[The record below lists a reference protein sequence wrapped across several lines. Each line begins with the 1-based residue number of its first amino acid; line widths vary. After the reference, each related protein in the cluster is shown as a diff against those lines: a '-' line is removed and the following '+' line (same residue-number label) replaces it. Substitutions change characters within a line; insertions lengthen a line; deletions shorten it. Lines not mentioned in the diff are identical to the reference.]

1 MSNNNEMLS
10 LYDFLG
16 QAAGASLGKEV
27 ADEAARKKVGF
38 KTKYVKNP
46 VYEGEIM
53 MYPKNFLEEYFN
65 KSKGYKMA
73 DEDELPF

>member
-1 MSNNNEMLS
+1 MMSNNEMLS

-16 QAAGASLGKEV
+16 KAAGASLGKAV
-27 ADEAARKKVGF
+27 ATKAAEKKVKF
-38 KTKYVKNP
+38 KTKYISNP
-46 VYEGEIM
+46 YYEGEIM

-65 KSKGYKMA
+65 KGYKMA

>member
-1 MSNNNEMLS
+1 MKSNEMLS

-16 QAAGASLGKEV
+16 KAAGGSLGKAV
-27 ADEAARKKVGF
+27 ADEAAKKKVKF

-46 VYEGEIM
+46 AYEGEIM

-65 KSKGYKMA
+65 EKSFS
-73 DEDELPF
+73 DDLPF

>member
-16 QAAGASLGKEV
+16 KAAGASLGKAV
-27 ADEAARKKVGF
+27 ATKAAEKKVKF
-38 KTKYVKNP
+38 KTKYISNP
-46 VYEGEIM
+46 YYEGEIM

-65 KSKGYKMA
+65 KGYKMA

>member
-1 MSNNNEMLS
+1 MSNNEMLS

-16 QAAGASLGKEV
+16 KAAGASLGKAV
-27 ADEAARKKVGF
+27 ATKAAEKKVKF
-38 KTKYVKNP
+38 KTKYISNP
-46 VYEGEIM
+46 YYEGEIM

-65 KSKGYKMA
+65 KGYKMA

>member
-16 QAAGASLGKEV
+16 KAAGASLGKAV
-27 ADEAARKKVGF
+27 ATKAAEKKVKF
-38 KTKYVKNP
+38 KTKYISNP
-46 VYEGEIM
+46 YYEGEIM

-65 KSKGYKMA
+65 KGYEMA